1 METTVRTVYEIRR
14 RNLRQLIED
23 DYFGRPFLLAEK
35 LGLNRNYVYKLL
47 SDPEKSSHK
56 RIGDRQARQ
65 IEQTCG
71 LPIGLLD
78 QRPEDLEA
86 SAILQQIEALTPE
99 HRRAVE
105 SLIRSLGPVDE

>member
-1 METTVRTVYEIRR
+1 METELLTIYETRR
-14 RNLRQLIED
+14 MNLRQLIDE

-56 RIGDRQARQ
+56 RIGDKQARQ
-65 IEQTCG
+65 IEATCG

-78 QRPEDLEA
+78 QPPEALEVNE
-86 SAILQQIEALTPE
+86 LLKRWEKLTPE

-105 SLIRSLGPVDE
+105 ALVLSLSPEPL